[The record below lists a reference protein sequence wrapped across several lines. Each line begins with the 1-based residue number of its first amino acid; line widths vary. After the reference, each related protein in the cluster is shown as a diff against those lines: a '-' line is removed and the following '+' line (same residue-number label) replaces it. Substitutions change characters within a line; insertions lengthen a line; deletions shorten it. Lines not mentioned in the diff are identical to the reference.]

1 LDCKRDTTYK
11 RQSKSRKIADLEKQV
26 QLLTSAFNGPVS
38 QPGARDIRRS
48 TETTKLSHPQAL
60 QNNIAL
66 DFQEINSVPDATLNN
81 ATRSVNLNSW
91 LNPQPHLSANG
102 PSFNLDSQSFLNTPE
117 ETSSTHSSLRP
128 PAISTRSIKTVQ
140 LNASQID
147 NLFQIFFEHY
157 HPSLP
162 FLDPL
167 KSPDEYYNSGSHFF
181 WAIIGLASRRYDEDF
196 MLFAVLSE
204 WVPKLV
210 WSAISSPPYS
220 LPTVQSI
227 ILIAAWPFPVLS
239 TYKATL
245 VTLSSIAISTA
256 MQLGLHRP
264 MNATDF
270 IQTKATVNER
280 DCKMRTAT
288 WAAANILSQSLSST
302 WGLLPMTPF
311 DKTIDF
317 ACQTG
322 NIYTVPDDLRFKL
335 ILQKYCNRVTQVIY
349 TDLRE
354 AQGGSNAGDRPSF
367 ALTWESKLSALNHEL
382 DEIEQQHSNM
392 FSMYDRI
399 YVSAARLYMHSMYF
413 FDSSPT
419 STRKT
424 GILRAYASASSFT
437 TLITSLDSTCNLFS
451 YMCAYHIRMFL
462 VATCIMLKV
471 LRSSYRHDIDFEA
484 GKKLCSDATVAAS
497 RVAVG
502 SGDSAGK
509 VAKMVAQV
517 WHSGDTGVLEE
528 PPELLVK
535 SRLGASIIYDF
546 IWRWRQEF
554 GGVPEAY
561 PSSRPKPSSPP
572 PQSMS
577 FQPLDVFQDASF
589 VDLDFLNDPNWMG
602 SGRAYSLIGTIA
614 LKAWQFA

>member
-1 LDCKRDTTYK
+1 MLSPRP
-11 RQSKSRKIADLEKQV
+11 RLKIADLEKQV
-26 QLLTSAFNGPVS
+26 QLLTSAFNGPGS
-38 QPGARDIRRS
+38 QPGAGDVRRS
-48 TETTKLSHPQAL
+48 TKNARPSNPQNLESNLAL
-60 QNNIAL
+60 NFRER
-66 DFQEINSVPDATLNN
+66 DPVPIVPLAN
-81 ATRSVNLNSW
+81 ATGSVNLNSW
-91 LNPQPHLSANG
+91 LDPQPHRSANA
-102 PSFNLDSQSFLNTPE
+102 PSFNPDPQSFLNTPE
-117 ETSSTHSSLRP
+117 DTSSTHSGLRP
-128 PAISTRSIKTVQ
+128 SAVSSRSIKTVQ
-140 LNASQID
+140 LNPAQID

-162 FLDPL
+162 FLDPS
-167 KSPDEYYNSGSHFF
+167 KSPDEYYNSGEHLF
-181 WAIIGLASRRYDEDF
+181 WAIVGLASRRYDEDF

-210 WSAISSPPYS
+210 WSAISTPPYN
-220 LPTVQSI
+220 LPTVHSI
-227 ILIAAWPFPVLS
+227 ILISAWPFPVDS
-239 TYKATL
+239 TYKCTS

-270 IQTKATVNER
+270 LQTKATISER
-280 DCKMRTAT
+280 DCRMRTAT
-288 WAAANILSQSLSST
+288 WAAANILSQSLTST
-302 WGLLPMTPF
+302 WGLLPIAPF
-311 DKTIDF
+311 DKTINF

-322 NIYTVPDDLRFKL
+322 NMYTVPDDLRFKL
-335 ILQKYCNRVTQVIY
+335 ILQRYCNRVTQVIY
-349 TDLRE
+349 GDLRE
-354 AQGGSNAGDRPSF
+354 PQAGNNAGDRPSF
-367 ALTWESKLSALNHEL
+367 ALTWESNLNALNYEL
-382 DEIEQQHSNM
+382 DEIETQHSHM
-392 FSMYDRI
+392 FSIYDRI

-419 STRKT
+419 PTRKT

-437 TLITSLDSTCNLFS
+437 TLITSLDSTRNLFS
-451 YMCAYHIRMFL
+451 YMCAYHIRMLL

-471 LRSSYRHDIDFEA
+471 LRSSYRHDVDFEA
-484 GKKLCSDATVAAS
+484 GKKLCTDAMVAAS

-509 VAKMVAQV
+509 LAKMVAQV

-546 IWRWRQEF
+546 IWMWRQEF

-561 PSSRPKPSSPP
+561 PSARPKPSSPP
-572 PQSMS
+572 PESTM

-589 VDLDFLNDPNWMG
+589 VDLDFLNDPNWMEG
-602 SGRAYSLIGTIA
+602 LEEPMH
-614 LKAWQFA
+614 